1 MTTAPLATPFDP
13 REFRTALGS
22 FATGVTIV
30 TTCLPSGEE
39 WAGVTANSFN
49 SVSLDP
55 PLVLWSLAKNARSRA
70 VFEAG
75 GSWAVHILAYDQE
88 VLSNRFATRGEHKF
102 EGVTTERGID
112 GVPLLT
118 GCTARLQC
126 RTRFVHEGGDHL
138 IFVGEVIAF
147 DREDKVPL
155 VFHGGR
161 YALAARKAEAAAQ
174 AVPDA
179 PHSFGEDFIVY
190 LLARAYHQAAAG
202 LRARLASQGLSDVQW
217 FVLSSL
223 TAVNHR
229 TLDEMRMMYAV
240 TGGVIDDADVA
251 ALTARQCLTTDAD
264 GALTLTASGRDLTL
278 HVLAASK
285 ADEARLVEQMG
296 AQDTLALRNQL
307 RQVIRLTDPGLPD
320 MWGRAPA

>member
-1 MTTAPLATPFDP
+1 MTHASLPTPFDP

-55 PLVLWSLAKNARSRA
+55 PLVLWSLAKNARSRST
-70 VFEAG
+70 FEAG
-75 GSWAVHILAYDQE
+75 GSWAVHILAHDQE
-88 VLSNRFATRGEHKF
+88 ALSNRFATRGENKF
-102 EGVTTERGID
+102 EGVATERGVD
-112 GVPLLT
+112 GVPLLKD
-118 GCTARLQC
+118 CTARLQC

-138 IFVGEVIAF
+138 IFVGEVVAF

-161 YALAARKAEAAAQ
+161 YALAARKTDAGAAT
-174 AVPDA
+174 VPDS
-179 PHSFGEDFIVY
+179 PHSFGEEFIVY

-202 LRARLASQGLSDVQW
+202 LRTRLAAHGLSDVQW

-229 TLDEMRMMYAV
+229 TLDEMRVMYAV
-240 TGGVIDDADVA
+240 TGGVIGDEDVA
-251 ALTARQCLTTDAD
+251 ALAARRCVTTASD
-264 GALTLTASGRDLTL
+264 GALTLTPTGRDLTL

-296 AQDTLALRNQL
+296 AQDAVALRNQL

-320 MWGRAPA
+320 MWGRAPT